1 MPRDTPVRIRAF
13 SRARLPR
20 VARSTLA
27 EGGECTLLRT
37 ARTWE
42 APCPPGEHGSRW
54 MGGWMGGVEDGCGRI
69 GCDQLSRA
77 GLMR

>member
-42 APCPPGEHGSRW
+42 YPSHPGVPWARCRELTGART
-54 MGGWMGGVEDGCGRI
+54 EDGWVVGYQWERRKMD
-69 GCDQLSRA
+69 G
-77 GLMR
+77 GG

>member
-42 APCPPGEHGSRW
+42 PPCPPRPALAQMSVALGSMAAEGW
-54 MGGWMGGVEDGCGRI
+54 VGGWVEWKMDADG
-69 GCDQLSRA
+69 
-77 GLMR
+77 